1 MRSSETEDQLV
12 REHVEALA
20 ELYFFENRGR
30 LLRIAYWNAGANMA
44 VAEEAF
50 QEALISFL
58 GHYDPRGPAPPL
70 PWLIL
75 TLKRECWRRFKRERY
90 DRRVGQE
97 HDTDEDELGF
107 VMEQIASPG
116 CVEELIGE
124 CDDAGRR
131 LSRLKSNER
140 LAIELQAAGFS
151 YKEIAS
157 SQDWTYTKTD
167 RSVRH
172 GRAKLRPRDESCPE
186 LRKRC
191 NITLLN
197 GDPQ

>member
-1 MRSSETEDQLV
+1 MRSSETEDQLAK
-12 REHVEALA
+12 EHVEALA
-20 ELYFFENRGR
+20 ELYFFEKRGR

-44 VAEEAF
+44 VAEEAL

-58 GHYDPRGPAPPL
+58 GHYDPRGAAPPL
-70 PWLIL
+70 PWLTL

-97 HDTDEDELGF
+97 RDADEDELGF

-116 CVEELIGE
+116 SLEELIGE

-131 LSRLKSNER
+131 LSRLKSHER

-151 YKEIAS
+151 YEEIAG
-157 SQDWTYTKTD
+157 SQDWTYTKAH
-167 RSVRH
+167 RCIKE
-172 GRAKLRPRDESCPE
+172 GRARLRAEDAVA
-186 LRKRC
+186 
-191 NITLLN
+191 
-197 GDPQ
+197 